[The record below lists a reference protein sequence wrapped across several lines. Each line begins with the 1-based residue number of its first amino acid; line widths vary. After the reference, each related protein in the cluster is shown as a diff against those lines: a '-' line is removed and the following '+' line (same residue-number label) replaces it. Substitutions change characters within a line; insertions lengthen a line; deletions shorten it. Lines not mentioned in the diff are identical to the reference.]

1 MVTPGTT
8 TGTKQQPQE
17 ENKCGELAPSNLFG
31 EGTPLSGYTSYKYG
45 LHYNYGLMFACYLPD
60 CEAQR
65 ASYISPQVFL
75 SHRKQL
81 PKCVKRITKLTEG
94 PRGGGSILSINT
106 NIHAFPQGAGLSP
119 RTDKRDGVLGPGLID
134 VDIFRASVV
143 HLCNLTSAFEHEGGL
158 MVEQAVVY

>member
-1 MVTPGTT
+1 
-8 TGTKQQPQE
+8 
-17 ENKCGELAPSNLFG
+17 
-31 EGTPLSGYTSYKYG
+31 
-45 LHYNYGLMFACYLPD
+45 MFACYLPD

-65 ASYISPQVFL
+65 AFYISPQVFL